1 MATAITEM
9 IPMMQ
14 RELNAPGTEQ
24 YPDFLGGDYL
34 GYIADGF
41 WDARLAGT
49 LMDYTI
55 VDGADLA
62 TPLTAGVDYIT
73 DQATKVDDLPTE
85 YQFMVVLFA
94 GTRLLRNKILTLAV
108 NYKASAG
115 PVEYEQ
121 QASAT
126 TLRAVLASLERRLNE
141 LKTMYSES
149 FTPSAMVYMDGTLQR
164 VQSEMYDYLAL
175 GVV

>member
-1 MATAITEM
+1 MATALSSM
-9 IPMMQ
+9 IPMMS

-24 YPDFLGGDYL
+24 YPDLLGGDYL

-62 TPLTAGVDYIT
+62 VPEAAGSDWIT
-73 DQATKVDDLPTE
+73 DQSTKVDDLPTE
-85 YQFMVVLFA
+85 YQYMVILFA

-108 NYKASAG
+108 NFKATAG
-115 PVEYEQ
+115 PVDYEQ

-149 FTPSAMVYMDGTLQR
+149 FTPSAMFYMDGTLQR
-164 VQSEMYDYLAL
+164 VQSEMYDYLEMN
-175 GVV
+175 VV